1 MYVSSE
7 IYGVGG
13 TIKLG
18 AIAKL
23 LLQGKGP
30 LATTGCD
37 HGALVSTRGGG
48 GGDPD
53 LQIRFV
59 PGYALDPDAIQ
70 SYVK

>member
-1 MYVSSE
+1 MYLSSE
-7 IYGVGG
+7 IYGMGG
-13 TIKLG
+13 TIRLG
-18 AIAKL
+18 AIAAL

-37 HGALVSTRGGG
+37 HGAFVNTRGG

-59 PGYALDPDAIQ
+59 PG
-70 SYVK
+70 